1 MGCVRVAGVKRGKG
15 KGKSGAREREG
26 AREIPL
32 APSSCVPCAP
42 RLPEFPHPFSLLT
55 LAAQARPLIPHPFD
69 KIKKVK

>member
-15 KGKSGAREREG
+15 KEKSG

-42 RLPEFPHPFSLLT
+42 RVPEFPHPFSLLT